1 MHTYV
6 VLLCEL
12 YSHWVHRKMYKMSL
26 NFLACPN
33 TNTTKCGT
41 VPMSEVGVNS
51 LLMILTCQN
60 SFDFGSVTG
69 ILLPL

>member
-1 MHTYV
+1 
-6 VLLCEL
+6 
-12 YSHWVHRKMYKMSL
+12 MSL

-33 TNTTKCGT
+33 TNITKCGT

-60 SFDFGSVTG
+60 SFDFRNVTG